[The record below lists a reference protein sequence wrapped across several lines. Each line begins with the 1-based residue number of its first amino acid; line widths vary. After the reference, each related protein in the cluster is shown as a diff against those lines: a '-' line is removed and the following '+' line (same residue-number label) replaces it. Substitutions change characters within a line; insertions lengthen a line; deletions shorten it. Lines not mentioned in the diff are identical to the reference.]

1 MIQGNTENRILMAA
15 IKTYGNDAQK
25 KMALEEMSELQK
37 EICKNWRGK
46 DNYDEIAEEI
56 ADVEIMLD
64 QLKMIYGISERQVL
78 KFRNDKV
85 IRLKERL
92 QNVGVNSV

>member
-1 MIQGNTENRILMAA
+1 MIQGNVENRILTAA

-46 DNYDEIAEEI
+46 DNYAEIAEEI

-64 QLKMIYGISERQVL
+64 QLKMIFGISERQL
-78 KFRNDKV
+78 SKFRNEKV
-85 IRLKERL
+85 MRLKERL
-92 QNVGVNSV
+92 ENVGVSCI

>member
-15 IKTYGNDAQK
+15 IKTYGNDVQK

>member
-1 MIQGNTENRILMAA
+1 MIQGNTENRIFNAA
-15 IKTYGNDAQK
+15 IITYGHDAQK